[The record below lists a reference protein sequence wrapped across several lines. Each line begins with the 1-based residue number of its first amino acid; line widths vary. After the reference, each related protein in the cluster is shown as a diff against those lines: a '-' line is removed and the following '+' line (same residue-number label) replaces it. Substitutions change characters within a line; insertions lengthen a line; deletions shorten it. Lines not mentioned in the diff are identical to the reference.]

1 MHNRR
6 VYRRGADPEIT
17 FEVCA
22 PIPARLEAPVR
33 PGAKGV
39 TVTEIFVPAVVEADP
54 NANATDLLIQRVA
67 LTPDAPL
74 FALPTA
80 EGGWTDLTSAEF
92 LAHVVA
98 LAKGFVASGIEPG
111 DKIGF
116 MCKTRYEWT
125 LVDFA
130 LWFSGAVMVPIYE
143 TSAPSQLLWNLT
155 DSGATGIILETADHF
170 ARFDEVRS
178 DAPAVSKVWQ
188 VDLGDLD
195 KLIAAGTDVP
205 DEEIERRR
213 TIAKGSDLATLIYTS
228 GSTGRPK
235 GVILTH
241 SNFVE
246 LCRNAAVV
254 MKEVVHPGSSTLLFI
269 TTAHIF
275 ARFISLLGVHAGVK
289 VGHQPDTKLLLPS
302 MASFKPTFLLAVPR
316 VFEKVYNSSEQKA
329 EAGGKGKIFR
339 KAADVAI
346 EHSKALDAGRVP
358 IGLALQFALFDRL
371 VLSKVRAALG
381 GNVKY
386 AVSGSAPL
394 GPRLG
399 HFFRSLDLRI
409 LEGYGLTETTA
420 PATVNVPGNFKIG
433 TTGPA
438 MPGVGIRIADDG
450 EISVKGINVF
460 GGYWNNP
467 KATAEVMDG
476 EWFKTG
482 DIGTMDKDGY
492 LTITGRKKEIIVTA
506 GGKNV
511 APAALEDP
519 IRANPLVGQVIVVGD
534 KKPFISAL
542 VTLDVDMYPTWLK
555 NNGEDGDIS
564 LAEATV
570 HPKIIAEIQ
579 RAIDAAN
586 AQVSRAESVRK
597 FTLLATDLTEQSGH
611 LTPKMSI
618 KRNIIVEDFANE
630 IEEMYS
636 GSPATE
642 GISLS

>member
-1 MHNRR
+1 
-6 VYRRGADPEIT
+6 
-17 FEVCA
+17 
-22 PIPARLEAPVR
+22 
-33 PGAKGV
+33 
-39 TVTEIFVPAVVEADP
+39 VTEYFVPPVVEPDP
-54 NANATDLLIQRVA
+54 SANATDLLVARVA
-67 LTPDAPL
+67 ATPDEPL

-80 EGGWTDLTSAEF
+80 NGGWSDVTGAEF
-92 LAHVVA
+92 LAQVVA
-98 LAKGFVASGIEPG
+98 LAKGFAASGIQPG
-111 DKIGF
+111 DKVGF

-143 TSAPSQLLWNLT
+143 TSSPTQMMWNLT
-155 DSGATGIILETADHF
+155 DSGATSIILESAGHF
-170 ARFDEVRS
+170 AKFDEIRG
-178 DAPAVSKVWQ
+178 DLPDIDHVWQ
-188 VDLGDLD
+188 VDLGDLA
-195 KLIAAGTDVP
+195 KLAAAGTGVS

-213 TIAKGSDLATLIYTS
+213 TLAVGSDIATLIYTS

-246 LCRNAAVV
+246 LTRNAAVV
-254 MKEVVHPGSSTLLFI
+254 MHEVLAPGSSTLLFI

-275 ARFISLLGVHAGVK
+275 ARFISVLSIHAGVK

-302 MASFKPTFLLAVPR
+302 MASFRPTFLLAVPR

-329 EAGGKGKIFR
+329 EGGGKGKIFR

-346 EHSKALDAGRVP
+346 AHSKALDAGTVP
-358 IGLALQFALFDRL
+358 LGLKLQFALYDRL
-371 VLSKVRAALG
+371 VLSKIRAALG
-381 GNVKY
+381 GRVQF

-420 PATVNVPGNFKIG
+420 PATVNLPDKFKIG

-438 MPGVGIRIADDG
+438 LPGVGIRIGDDG
-450 EISVKGINVF
+450 EISVKGNNVF

-467 KATAEVMDG
+467 EATAEVMDG
-476 EWFKTG
+476 EWFMTG
-482 DIGTMDKDGY
+482 DIGALDPDGY
-492 LTITGRKKEIIVTA
+492 LTITGRKKEILVTA

-519 IRANPLVGQVIVVGD
+519 IRANPLIGQVIVVGD
-534 KKPFISAL
+534 KKPFIAAL
-542 VTLDVDMYPTWLK
+542 VTLDGEMLPTWLK
-555 NNGEDGDIS
+555 NNGEDASLS
-564 LAEATV
+564 LAEATANPRV
-570 HPKIIAEIQ
+570 IAEVQ

-586 AQVSRAESVRK
+586 ALVSRAESIRK
-597 FTLLATDLTEQSGH
+597 FEILKTELTEASGH
-611 LTPKMSI
+611 LTPKLSI
-618 KRNIIVEDFANE
+618 KRNVIVADFADA
-630 IEEMYS
+630 IEAIYS
-636 GSPATE
+636 DAPATM
-642 GISLS
+642 GVSLK